1 MLEEGNGHRKALRFS
16 SPPRRVVSLVPSLTE
31 SLFDLGFG
39 EAVVGITDYCVHP
52 ADLLGDLP
60 RIGGPKNPRVE
71 DILKLK
77 PDLVLANWEE
87 NTRQSVE
94 ALEQAGVSVW
104 VTFPKTVHQ
113 SLDVLWALARIFKS
127 NIAAARLKTLET
139 TLDWVT
145 HSVSQQA
152 RLRYFCPIWSDQ
164 YQDNCPWWM
173 VFNRDTYSHDLLA
186 IMGGVNIFA
195 DRQRLYPLSADLGL
209 SAPEPAQE
217 RDVRYPRVTL
227 EEIIR
232 GQPDII
238 LLPSEPMEFG
248 KSDQEQI
255 RSLMAET
262 PAVQN
267 NRVYLVDGSLITWHG
282 TRIAH
287 ALRELPGLFIS

>member
-1 MLEEGNGHRKALRFS
+1 MLEEGNGHKKALHFS

-39 EAVVGITDYCVHP
+39 DSVVGITDYCVHP
-52 ADLLGDLP
+52 SEQIGDLP
-60 RIGGPKNPRVE
+60 RIGGPKNPKVE

-87 NTRQSVE
+87 NTRQTVE
-94 ALEQAGVSVW
+94 ALEQAGVPVW
-104 VTFPKTVHQ
+104 VTFPKTVRQ
-113 SLDVLWALARIFKS
+113 SLDVLWALVSIFNS

-145 HSVSQQA
+145 NSVSQHA
-152 RLRYFCPIWSDQ
+152 RLRYFCPIWYDL
-164 YQDNCPWWM
+164 YQNNRPWWM

-209 SAPEPAQE
+209 AHPEPTQE

-227 EEIIR
+227 EEIIN
-232 GQPDII
+232 GKPDII
-238 LLPSEPMEFG
+238 LLPSEPMDFS
-248 KSDQEQI
+248 KLDLEQI
-255 RSLMAET
+255 CSIMTDT
-262 PAVQN
+262 PAVQD

-282 TRIAH
+282 TRLAH
-287 ALRELPGLFIS
+287 ALRELPGFFTS